1 MRRVS
6 LFNRAGNFEAYVT
19 VTGTPR
25 VVLWQGRHYVAFDVT
40 HPTNSFREVEAEEGK
55 A

>member
-19 VTGTPR
+19 VRGSPR
-25 VVLWQGRHYVAFDVT
+25 VITWQGRFYVAFDVS
-40 HPTNSFREVEAEEGK
+40 HPTNSFREVDAEAGT
-55 A
+55 